1 MATYEINGKEYEI
14 IGQAAIKA
22 DNGDITGYVPIVD
35 IPMISDYEWQL
46 NCLNNRLKHPENYSN
61 SENVPQVIEQLKQW
75 LFDYEEKH
83 PDIKA
88 LRVAGHYKNGG
99 AITELLNAS

>member
-14 IGQAAIKA
+14 IGKAAVKA

-35 IPMISDYEWQL
+35 IPMMSDYEWQL
-46 NCLNNRLKHPENYSN
+46 DCLKSRLEHSEYYADT
-61 SENVPQVIEQLKQW
+61 ENVPQVIEQLEQW
-75 LFDYEEKH
+75 LLDYEEKH

-88 LRVAGHYKNGG
+88 LRIAGHYKNGG
-99 AITELLNAS
+99 AIAELLNAS